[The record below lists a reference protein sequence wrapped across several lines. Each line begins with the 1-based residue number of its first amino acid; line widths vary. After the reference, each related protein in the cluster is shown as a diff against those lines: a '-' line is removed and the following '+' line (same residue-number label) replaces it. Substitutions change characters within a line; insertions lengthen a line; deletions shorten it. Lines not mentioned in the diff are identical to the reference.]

1 MTVYENVNHSSGE
14 RDIMGCVS
22 YPFPAITPD
31 RNDPVEDSFCK
42 GPRFWASV
50 RQSIIVSGT
59 CGRGT
64 LPWRT
69 GSRESQQEQGK
80 IQLPGKLSC
89 SAHPHLQSFTS
100 TMSWVPGGGNLSIR
114 SDLSVSSVY
123 ENGLSGT
130 PRSVLLNLLGAS

>member
-50 RQSIIVSGT
+50 RQSIMVSGT

-69 GSRESQQEQGK
+69 GSREEAGAGQDAA
-80 IQLPGKLSC
+80 PRKLSC